1 MKRIVISLLIG
12 GLLTAC
18 APPRADGPSPEHG
31 FNTVGTGV
39 GNLILA
45 PFMIVAGLL
54 EGLSTLPYL
63 IAADLHAMNR
73 AMVEADSNVDLER
86 TYEYAYQEPIEN
98 VPASGD
104 TGKVFRHL
112 SEATLHFQKVLKG
125 YGVEDY
131 QRYLLTGIR
140 TADRDGYTLYA
151 VVFRPSNSIRVY
163 DKLTRGQV
171 DLIGPD
177 DRRYY
182 QPFERDANGRPLD
195 VIIDWAGVPRTSI
208 KTQKGQ
214 AILMTLA
221 ANSVLINRRSDD
233 YWNVEHRWIAGE
245 YKTIVA
251 ERKEYLD
258 KRMGL
263 TS

>member
-1 MKRIVISLLIG
+1 MKRIVISLLIA

-31 FNTVGTGV
+31 FDTAGAGI

-54 EGLSTLPYL
+54 EGLSTLPYF
-63 IAADLHAMNR
+63 IAADLHQMNR
-73 AMVEADSNVDLER
+73 AMVEANTNVDLER
-86 TYEYAYQEPIEN
+86 TYEYAYQESIEN
-98 VPASGD
+98 VPASGE

-112 SEATLHFQKVLKG
+112 SEATHHFQNVLKG

-151 VVFRPSNSIRVY
+151 VIYRPSNTIRVY
-163 DKLTRGQV
+163 DKFTRSRV
-171 DLIGPD
+171 DLTGSG

-195 VIIDWAGVPRTSI
+195 VVIDWAGVPRTSI

-214 AILMTLA
+214 VILMTLA
-221 ANSVLINRRSDD
+221 ANSVLVNRRSDD
-233 YWNVEHRWIAGE
+233 YWDVEHRWVAGE

-251 ERKEYLD
+251 ERKAYLD

-263 TS
+263 SG